1 MIEIEKSTINQLV
14 NKNTKVPKYF
24 IFAWVIGDIYVAQK
38 FSLTFEKW
46 LCLCYRS
53 FCCCC
58 GKIVKASFVFD
69 LARTKKKWKKQ
80 RHRGV
85 GGSPR
90 DRSVVKLLQNKN
102 FAFFHIVLQYFSDF
116 SVLRKTHTFDFPP
129 PQMSSKN
136 NIWNLQSW
144 GCPHN
149 SVFQSLSYNQISV
162 KLSKRGLKNSDKRGK
177 KKTYKTKVTKTRKI
191 T

>member
-1 MIEIEKSTINQLV
+1 MFENWKVKHKPTCKQYA
-14 NKNTKVPKYF
+14 TKVPKYF
-24 IFAWVIGDIYVAQK
+24 IVAWVIGDIYVAQK

-69 LARTKKKWKKQ
+69 LARTKKWKKQ

-85 GGSPR
+85 GGGPR

-129 PQMSSKN
+129 QMSF
-136 NIWNLQSW
+136 L
-144 GCPHN
+144 
-149 SVFQSLSYNQISV
+149 V
-162 KLSKRGLKNSDKRGK
+162 
-177 KKTYKTKVTKTRKI
+177 KI
-191 T
+191 TYEICRAEVSS